1 MLAQEAQEQRV
12 VFDDVGDH
20 EKGCHC
26 AYRVIAPARATL
38 VITTR
43 DQRWYMSML
52 VGSDGEPVSAGTFD
66 AVLEWLRRG
75 QSPRHRHFVA
85 THANRCVRP

>member
-1 MLAQEAQEQRV
+1 
-12 VFDDVGDH
+12 
-20 EKGCHC
+20 
-26 AYRVIAPARATL
+26 